1 MDGDKLNMKFVIV
14 IMLFSL
20 VSSAIVLIWFFKK
33 KKIIK
38 NRNIKDNIKDN
49 TEPGNAL
56 KIWRYVAV
64 FWPLCCVVFVGVI
77 IYQSL
82 QGIEERLIIDTG
94 FVIIPLVFFV
104 IGMAIY
110 YRLLKE
116 RRYAVVLTTATVIS
130 RGWNTYSGKRGFFPE
145 YEFQANGEKYKV
157 ISSSGYS
164 TCYLKEGD
172 KTDLYYALENPKI
185 FYVPAMQKHDKRW
198 AVLLCGIGIV
208 YPFVGLFAPFIRLLF
223 M

>member
-94 FVIIPLVFFV
+94 FVIIPLVFFG
-104 IGMAIY
+104 IGM
-110 YRLLKE
+110 LLVFPEDGILIQVK
-116 RRYAVVLTTATVIS
+116 
-130 RGWNTYSGKRGFFPE
+130 GGFFQSMSSRLMGKSIKL
-145 YEFQANGEKYKV
+145 YLQAD
-157 ISSSGYS
+157 
-164 TCYLKEGD
+164 T
-172 KTDLYYALENPKI
+172 ALAI
-185 FYVPAMQKHDKRW
+185 
-198 AVLLCGIGIV
+198 
-208 YPFVGLFAPFIRLLF
+208 
-223 M
+223 